1 VFRFLLTLA
10 VIIFCLGA
18 SAQEVTIALK
28 GEIVD
33 ARSQEPVLFSTV
45 LVVNKKKG
53 IASDTDGKFEFPV
66 NYKDKIR
73 ITSIGYEPLEFTIT
87 EQLIA
92 QYPAG
97 LYIQLKPSVFE
108 LDSIVVT
115 GLSESFYLRRKE
127 GVPIDLGFVDPDAPK
142 KDWTK
147 PQAGFENGGF
157 VISGLLSSLDKK
169 VKEKRQLNKLLA
181 AIEEEQARKNKA
193 EAKFNPEFVKAVTRI
208 DDRVIAEFIEFCN
221 FYETEIIQA
230 SEYELTQKIL
240 KKYNEFLRR

>member
-1 VFRFLLTLA
+1 M
-10 VIIFCLGA
+10 FCLGA
-18 SAQEVTIALK
+18 SAQEENIVLK

-33 ARSQEPVLFSTV
+33 ARSQEPVLFASV
-45 LVVNKKKG
+45 LVINKNKG

-66 NYKDKIR
+66 NYQDKIK
-73 ITSIGYEPLEFTIT
+73 ITSIGYEPIEFTIT

-92 QYPAG
+92 QHPTG
-97 LYIQLKPSVFE
+97 LYIQMKPSVRE
-108 LDSIVVT
+108 LDSVVVT
-115 GLSESFYLRRKE
+115 GLSENFYLRRKQ
-127 GVPIDLGFVDPDAPK
+127 GVPIDLGFVDPKTPK
-142 KDWTK
+142 RDWTK

-193 EAKFNPEFVKAVTRI
+193 EAKFNREFVKAVTRI

-221 FYETEIIQA
+221 FYETEIIQS